1 MFKPHE
7 PLMKIISRQQRCFNP
22 TYPGSTST
30 WILCMIP
37 CRTRPLRFAPWDGFD
52 PMHPVNSSPSY
63 GRLAASPRQVEVLFS
78 LQSVPARSQP
88 TTLLT
93 VATTRTCSHFHTQ
106 WQRSPGS
113 VSGMTYRPP
122 NVVVD
127 CISQPSWSHAVLYLP
142 LQPYEIWPAPLD
154 PETLQ

>member
-1 MFKPHE
+1 MD
-7 PLMKIISRQQRCFNP
+7 PLHDTMPDPSSQVSFSLL
-22 TYPGSTST
+22 Y
-30 WILCMIP
+30 LCRSLLNVSASCIN
-37 CRTRPLRFAPWDGFD
+37 CLRFAPWDGFD

-63 GRLAASPRQVEVLFS
+63 GRLAASPRQVEALFS

-127 CISQPSWSHAVLYLP
+127 CISQSSWSHAVLYLP
-142 LQPYEIWPAPLD
+142 LQPYEIWPD